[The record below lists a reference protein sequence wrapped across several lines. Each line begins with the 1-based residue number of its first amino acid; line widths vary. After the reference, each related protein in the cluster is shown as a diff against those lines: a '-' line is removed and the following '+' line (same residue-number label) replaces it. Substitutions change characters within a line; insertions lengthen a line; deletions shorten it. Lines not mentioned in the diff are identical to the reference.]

1 MTAVKSG
8 LMIIDQYRADVRIR
22 YEQYLAQLQ
31 MRAADTQQVLFP
43 EVVQFAPSEI
53 PFLEQILPRMSAIG
67 FELTDLGQGS
77 YAVNGIP
84 AGIEGLDY
92 VQLLHNLVDETL
104 HHHSDSAEQQAQA
117 IALSMARQTAV
128 PQGQVLSNEEME
140 NLVNELFSCSNV
152 NYTPDG
158 RSILAILPQHD
169 IEKLL
174 DK

>member
-1 MTAVKSG
+1 M
-8 LMIIDQYRADVRIR
+8 
-22 YEQYLAQLQ
+22 
-31 MRAADTQQVLFP
+31 
-43 EVVQFAPSEI
+43 
-53 PFLEQILPRMSAIG
+53 
-67 FELTDLGQGS
+67 
-77 YAVNGIP
+77 
-84 AGIEGLDY
+84 
-92 VQLLHNLVDETL
+92 QLLHNLVDETL
-104 HHHSDSAEQQAQA
+104 HHHSDSAEQQAQT